1 MRQFHSAVWRAQ
13 ASRWWNDDD
22 EQMKQRDKLTEF
34 PTLGHSDRG
43 SRSDGW

>member
-1 MRQFHSAVWRAQ
+1 MCQFHSAVWRAQ
-13 ASRWWNDDD
+13 ASRCSNGDE

-34 PTLGHSDRG
+34 PTLGHSDRE